1 MEDINTFIENFHKIE
16 VVHEKQFEKKEREQT
31 TEYNTLM
38 KTLKTIKDERNEFKE
53 TFSKNLRRI
62 TTYKHSIY
70 NLCTNNDELPPAL
83 PISHEHH
90 RQTIAFLSQA
100 IDFTNRIQ
108 HINKNFDN
116 DAQKDINS
124 MDLVEDIIS
133 CTNSIASEASRIK
146 SILTAT
152 KALQNSA
159 NMLQES

>member
-1 MEDINTFIENFHKIE
+1 MENINRFIENLRKIE
-16 VVHEKQFEKKEREQT
+16 TIHQKEFEEKEREQNR
-31 TEYNTLM
+31 EYSDLM
-38 KTLKTIKDERNEFKE
+38 KTLKIIKDERNEFKE

-90 RQTIAFLSQA
+90 RQTIAFLLEA
-100 IDFTNRIQ
+100 VDFTNRIQ

-116 DAQKDINS
+116 DVHKNINS
-124 MDLVEDIIS
+124 TDLVEDIIS
-133 CTNSIASEASRIK
+133 CTNSITSETSRIK

-152 KALQNSA
+152 KALQNNAS
-159 NMLQES
+159 MLQDS